1 MAQEEP
7 ETPPPPPPPPTLN
20 PAFPLSLQEYAVTA
34 QSYLVSKDKHFD
46 GLATAALVFD
56 PQNRTLLLRRAPHD
70 SMPNRWEPPGGAVD
84 DTDETILHACARELW
99 EEAGLVARRIVRVVP
114 EGGGFGA
121 VFTNRTGRRVFCR
134 FTFEVDVEDREAVRT
149 DPSEHTDSVWA
160 TEEEVLA
167 ERMAD
172 GRALPITA
180 PVTKKAL
187 LEGFQARRDAK
198 GSGDPA

>member
-1 MAQEEP
+1 MTQEKP
-7 ETPPPPPPPPTLN
+7 KTPPPLN
-20 PAFPLSLQEYAVTA
+20 PTIPLSLQEYAVPA
-34 QSYLVSKDKHFD
+34 RSYLLSKDKHFD
-46 GLATAALVFD
+46 GLAAGALIFD

-84 DTDETILHACARELW
+84 DATDETILHACARELW
-99 EEAGLVARRIVRVVP
+99 EEAGLVARRIVRAVP
-114 EGGGFGA
+114 ESGGFGA

-134 FTFEVDVEDREAVRT
+134 FTFEVDVEDWRVVRT
-149 DPSEHTDSVWA
+149 DPREHTDWLWA

-180 PVTKKAL
+180 PMTKKVL
-187 LEGFQARRDAK
+187 LEGFQAKRDAK
-198 GSGDPA
+198 GSEDLA